1 MTLRRRIL
9 LAVLPLVVL
18 LVSVGIGGV
27 GLLDNLGR
35 RSNEIIRENFVSL
48 RAMHQLEQ
56 ALAEIDQLSLTSTHD
71 AEPMSVEKL
80 RGFDTAFVLARAA
93 VDSELANITEQ
104 GEQEAAEALRK
115 DVEGLVAATEKL
127 VQAAP
132 TERWK
137 QYAEV
142 QQRLKSARLYL
153 EQIWQ
158 INEAAM
164 ARADVEAQVTARRST
179 IWLTCAVVLAL
190 ALSAASVWWLMH
202 IILRPIQ
209 ELTNATEAIGRGQ
222 LHQYVPAGS
231 RDELG
236 RLGEMLNETTA
247 KLRAYRQADQNELTR
262 TRRAA
267 QATVDAFP
275 DPVVLLGPDGAVTF
289 ANPAAQRILGTTPGA
304 WLPPASLIDL
314 LQEAGSTGRAVI
326 REDFNDAVTFQT
338 PTGESVFLP
347 QVHPVASPDGEALGR
362 ALVLHDITRF
372 RLLDRLKSDWVAT
385 VSHEL
390 KTPLASVRL
399 AVHVL
404 LEEVVGP
411 LEPKQTELLL
421 EARDNTERLYKLME
435 QLLALA
441 KLEDGREHLNLQT
454 VAVPELLQH
463 AAEEVAPGVADNRL
477 SLKVGVASGIVR
489 VDPLRF
495 GRVLNNLLDNA
506 VAYTNPGGEIDLRA
520 TVHGDR
526 VDIVVADTGIG
537 IPPEYHSQVFDRFF
551 RVPGR
556 DATPGTGLGLAI
568 VREIVTAHG
577 GTIRCETGPNGIG
590 TAFILTLPL
599 AGGAA

>member
-1 MTLRRRIL
+1 M
-9 LAVLPLVVL
+9 VL

-56 ALAEIDQLSLTSTHD
+56 ALAEIDQLSLTSTLD
-71 AEPMSVEKL
+71 AEPMPVEKL

-115 DVEGLVAATEKL
+115 DAEGLVAATEKL

-137 QYAEV
+137 QYAGV

-164 ARADVEAQVTARRST
+164 ARADVEEQVTARRST

-209 ELTNATEAIGRGQ
+209 ELTNDTEAIGRGQ
-222 LHQYVPAGS
+222 LQQHVPAGS

-289 ANPAAQRILGTTPGA
+289 SNPAAQRILGTTPGA
-304 WLPPASLIDL
+304 WLPPTSLIGP

-326 REDFNDAVTFQT
+326 HEDFNDAVTFQT

-362 ALVLHDITRF
+362 ALVLHDIIALDRQRNKRAGPVENGSDQIMVCLSSRSPIAH
-372 RLLDRLKSDWVAT
+372 RLLRKAT
-385 VSHEL
+385 
-390 KTPLASVRL
+390 RL
-399 AVHVL
+399 A
-404 LEEVVGP
+404 ERFSAPWFVVYVRTP
-411 LEPKQTELLL
+411 SERTEKTD
-421 EARDNTERLYKLME
+421 AATQRQISERST
-435 QLLALA
+435 ASRRSCW
-441 KLEDGREHLNLQT
+441 G
-454 VAVPELLQH
+454 
-463 AAEEVAPGVADNRL
+463 APTSR
-477 SLKVGVASGIVR
+477 
-489 VDPLRF
+489 
-495 GRVLNNLLDNA
+495 
-506 VAYTNPGGEIDLRA
+506 
-520 TVHGDR
+520 
-526 VDIVVADTGIG
+526 GIG
-537 IPPEYHSQVFDRFF
+537 GGS
-551 RVPGR
+551 VPR
-556 DATPGTGLGLAI
+556 
-568 VREIVTAHG
+568 RWTA
-577 GTIRCETGPNGIG
+577 C
-590 TAFILTLPL
+590 
-599 AGGAA
+599 